1 MKLTAVLSLAALVLP
16 CTMARSENRAEARA
30 AIMNER
36 SRLGAE
42 KEEVDRKLAA
52 VSDAAER
59 EALLAEQRRIVEE
72 LLRLDEWEKNVR

>member
-1 MKLTAVLSLAALVLP
+1 MAVLSLAALALP
-16 CTMARSENRAEARA
+16 CTMARSENRAEAKA
-30 AIMNER
+30 AIMNEW

-59 EALLAEQRRIVEE
+59 EALLASSGASSRSSAGSTSGRRTFAE
-72 LLRLDEWEKNVR
+72 RQ

>member
-1 MKLTAVLSLAALVLP
+1 MAVLSLAALVLP
-16 CTMARSENRAEARA
+16 CTMARSENRAEVKA
-30 AIMNER
+30 AIKNER
-36 SRLGAE
+36 LRLGAE

-72 LLRLDEWEKNVR
+72 LRRVDEWEKNVR

>member
-1 MKLTAVLSLAALVLP
+1 
-16 CTMARSENRAEARA
+16 MARSENRAEARA

-72 LLRLDEWEKNVR
+72 LRRLDEWEKNVR